1 MEIGVFITA
10 VSLMSVLLPRDSIS
24 NIDIFTAGFIGLT

>member
-1 MEIGVFITA
+1 MEIGVFITT
-10 VSLMSVLLPRDSIS
+10 VSLMSILLSRNSIS